1 MEPTSSNASAKVISA
16 LIIGLIVGFVAGAF
30 WQERRL
36 GPAEEPTAAATS
48 DAVTM
53 EGKSAPAAEVKDT
66 KTAAEKKVE
75 VGKKTAAV
83 ATAISMGSVPK
94 LSVAN
99 QAAGE
104 HAFVAVSGVT
114 EPVWIAVREEKDG
127 KAGNILGARK
137 VFADSADVDV
147 TLLRPTVAGGT
158 YGIFVYIDKGDASFN
173 HKEDLIIEEGHKHFT
188 AN

>member
-36 GPAEEPTAAATS
+36 GPAEATTAEAAKET
-48 DAVTM
+48 
-53 EGKSAPAAEVKDT
+53 EV
-66 KTAAEKKVE
+66 AAEKKAEAVVQKDE
-75 VGKKTAAV
+75 KTASDKKSEVVEQAAAV
-83 ATAISMGSVPK
+83 GASLTLGSTPT
-94 LSVAN
+94 LSVAD

-104 HAFVAVSGVT
+104 HAFVTVSGVE

-127 KAGNILGARK
+127 KSGNILGARK
-137 VFADSADVDV
+137 VFTDAADVDV
-147 TLLRPTVAGGT
+147 TLLRPTVSGGT
-158 YGIFVYIDKGDASFN
+158 YGVFVYIDKGDASFN
-173 HKEDLIIEEGHKHFT
+173 HKEDLIIEDGHEHFT